1 MCEGWRR
8 SMPYLLGSGIVLAG
22 YLAAMVIAFVFDI
35 KVRSAVYLG
44 ISALLLY
51 LIIAIPILLGQIG
64 SDPKDVFDQEHHVLI
79 VG

>member
-1 MCEGWRR
+1 
-8 SMPYLLGSGIVLAG
+8 MPYLLGSGIVLAG